1 MQISVE
7 ALIVALRGAVDALEI
22 EYLPAVPVPEPVA
35 ETKKTQGVMFAG
47 PAGEPTPAAQ
57 AAPAQVTPPPQED
70 AAPWEAEEPTPPP
83 AATQPEV
90 TPDDIKLLY
99 QQMAQQGVKV
109 DMLGMLSSLGVQ
121 KVGEL
126 GGEGRGQLYAMMKAA
141 AGM

>member
-7 ALIVALRGAVDALEI
+7 ALIVALRGAADALEKYDLHAGDGVGV
-22 EYLPAVPVPEPVA
+22 EPVPEP
-35 ETKKTQGVMFAG
+35 EPKKTQGVVFAE
-47 PAGEPTPAAQ
+47 PAGEP
-57 AAPAQVTPPPQED
+57 TPPPQED
-70 AAPWEAEEPTPPP
+70 AAPWEAEEPTPPQ
-83 AATQPEV
+83 AATQPQV

-99 QQMAQQGVKV
+99 QQLAQQGVKV

>member
-7 ALIVALRGAVDALEI
+7 ALIVALRGAADALET
-22 EYLPAVPVPEPVA
+22 EYLQAVPAPEPVA
-35 ETKKTQGVMFAG
+35 ETKKTQGVMFAR
-47 PAGEPTPAAQ
+47 PAGEPTPVAQ
-57 AAPAQVTPPPQED
+57 PAPAQVTPPQED
-70 AAPWEAEEPTPPP
+70 AAPWEAEEPAPQP
-83 AATQPEV
+83 AAAQPQV

-99 QQMAQQGVKV
+99 QQLAQQGTKI